1 MSDLLT
7 FSNEAIALTGLT
19 CLVLREIILAAI
31 PTYSPV
37 STD

>member
-31 PTYSPV
+31 PTYTPA
-37 STD
+37 TAD